1 MNAALSHVTV
11 LDLSRILAGPWAGQV
26 LADLGAEVIKIERP
40 TGGDDTRS
48 WGPPFLRG
56 ADGREDPSADAAY
69 YLCANR
75 NKQSVTVDFTTPQ
88 GRSIVERLAQ
98 DADVVLE
105 NFKVGGLKAHGLDY
119 ESLRA
124 INPRLIYCSITGFGQ
139 TGPYAPRPG
148 YDFLVQAMG
157 GLMSITGRAADEP
170 GAGPQRAGVAV
181 ADIMTGLYAAIG
193 ILAALHHRERTGVGQ
208 HIDLALLDVQVACL
222 ANQAMNYLVGGK
234 APTRLG
240 NAHPNIVPYQD
251 FPTRDGDV
259 IIAVGNDAQFVRL
272 CGALGLD
279 ELALDDRY
287 ATNQGRVAHRG
298 PLIERLRQATRMQ
311 PTAHW
316 VAVLERAGVP
326 CGPINAIDAV
336 FADPQVEARAMRVEM
351 AHPVSGTVSLV
362 ANPLRLSETPVTYRT
377 APPTLG
383 AQTRRILQER
393 LGMSAEEIARLS
405 DAGVI

>member
-1 MNAALSHVTV
+1 MDNALSHVTV
-11 LDLSRILAGPWAGQV
+11 LDLSRILAGPWAAQV

-40 TGGDDTRS
+40 KVGDDTRS
-48 WGPPFLRG
+48 WGPPFLKG
-56 ADGREDPSADAAY
+56 VDGREDLNADAAY

-75 NKQSVTVDFTTPQ
+75 NKESVTVDFTTPQ
-88 GRSIVERLAQ
+88 GRSIVQRLSK

-105 NFKVGGLKAHGLDY
+105 NFKVGGLEAHGLDY

-157 GLMSITGRAADEP
+157 GLMSITGRGAEEP

-193 ILAALHHRERTGVGQ
+193 ILTALHHRERTGVGQ

-222 ANQAMNYLVGGK
+222 ANQAMNYLIGGK

-272 CGALGLD
+272 CGALGLH
-279 ELALDDRY
+279 ELARDARY
-287 ATNQGRVAHRG
+287 ATNQDRVAHRG
-298 PLIERLRQATRMQ
+298 PLIERLRQATRAQ

-316 VAVLERAGVP
+316 VGVLEQAGVP
-326 CGPINAIDAV
+326 CGPINSIDAV

-351 AHPVSGTVSLV
+351 PHPVAGTVSLV
-362 ANPLRLSETPVTYRT
+362 ANPLRLSATPVTYRA

-393 LGMSAEEIARLS
+393 LGMSAEEIALLA